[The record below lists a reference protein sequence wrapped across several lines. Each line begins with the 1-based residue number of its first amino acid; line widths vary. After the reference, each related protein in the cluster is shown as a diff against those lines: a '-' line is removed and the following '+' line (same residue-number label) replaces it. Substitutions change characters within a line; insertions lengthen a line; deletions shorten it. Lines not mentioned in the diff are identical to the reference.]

1 MRLVVGGDTEEG
13 IFIANMSVSWQ
24 KVAKAHVEN
33 NFDKRDQRAEC
44 QTLLKNLT
52 SGVARYWLS
61 VFNLTDLI

>member
-1 MRLVVGGDTEEG
+1 MWFVLAGDTEED

-24 KVAKAHVEN
+24 KVAKAHIEN

-52 SGVARYWLS
+52 LGVARYWLS